1 MSTLNHD
8 KTHVILI
15 TNGDFPNL
23 TKDHAIPNV
32 KANAEVLLQTLTECV
47 GIPEKNIHS
56 FNDKS
61 ASYILK
67 EFQKIIGNCSGKE
80 ATLIAYYAGHGL
92 PVSRRGL
99 FWATNDTEKDNNNE
113 LIYSTAIPASEIKS
127 LMEKCNAER
136 KILISDCCYAADFL
150 EGTQADMKGFMQK
163 NVTEIKGTFYMF
175 SSDSDT
181 ESTFPVEKQDSPTF
195 FTDALIRSLKE
206 GIEPEAEFCTIGK
219 IYSKV
224 EETIGRLRTEYNKHI
239 PDPAKRID
247 GKADEYILYINPKY
261 RNLADLELEAIF
273 DNPNRAKLFNWI
285 SEHSDHPR
293 FEEAIEKLK
302 SYDSAE
308 EEIKKVDML
317 PAEQRSAA
325 YLELALKLKKIKI
338 PELAK
343 MAMSSYG
350 NEKGISAKREQLES
364 SLAEDTGSI
373 RTANDASAR
382 QG

>member
-1 MSTLNHD
+1 LTTLNHD

-23 TKDHAIPNV
+23 ADHSIPNV
-32 KANAEVLLQTLTECV
+32 KANAEMLLQTLTVCV

-67 EFQKIIGNCSGKE
+67 EFQKIIGICSGKE

-163 NVTEIKGTFYMF
+163 NITEIKGTFYMF
-175 SSDSDT
+175 SSDSDS
-181 ESTFPVEKQDSPTF
+181 ESTFPVEKINSPTF
-195 FTDALIRSLKE
+195 FTDALVRSLKE

-219 IYSKV
+219 IYTKV

-261 RNLADLELEAIF
+261 RNQEDIELEAILE
-273 DNPNRAKLFNWI
+273 DPTRPKLFNWMDQ
-285 SEHSDHPR
+285 HPDHPR
-293 FEEAIEKLK
+293 YDEAKEKLK
-302 SYDSAE
+302 FFDSAE
-308 EEIKKVDML
+308 EEVMKVSLL
-317 PAEQRSAA
+317 PAEQRSGA
-325 YLELALKLKKIKI
+325 YLDLSSKLKKI
-338 PELAK
+338 PVLAK
-343 MAMSSYG
+343 MARSAYG
-350 NEKGISAKREQLES
+350 SEKGIGAQREQLDGS
-364 SLAEDTGSI
+364 QSEDAGSI

-382 QG
+382 QV